1 MSALEKGLILHIG
14 LDKTGTTTIQKK
26 LFSGHPEIY
35 YIGKYFQN
43 NIPRGCLSQEI
54 YNFMNPLLWN
64 ISNPLDLDRCR
75 GVLQKQILP
84 GVDPGKIMVGSWEGL
99 GNSPVNI
106 FTTRIKRLQ
115 SIFGS
120 CRVMMTIRNPL
131 TQIPSSYLQNI
142 RGQFIYRNKPWMGN
156 LPYIDIDEWLKRKM
170 SQNLT
175 LEEAF
180 PYSRNIQA
188 AVNLLGKENVGV
200 FVFEELTND
209 PERYYSAICDFIGID
224 VVNGLELTRQKHL
237 HKRITEGQVEYLKRL
252 SNSTLYKLILKFKG
266 LQTRERLIDANAG
279 DGVPAR
285 VSLPTQ
291 WKQRISDATL
301 EGNRWIAMNYNLSL
315 DKYGYPL

>member
-1 MSALEKGLILHIG
+1 MSALEKGLVLHVG
-14 LDKTGTTTIQKK
+14 LHKTGTETIQKT

-35 YIGKYFQN
+35 YIGKYERN
-43 NIPRGCLSQEI
+43 KIPRRCRSQEI
-54 YNFMNPLLWN
+54 YNYMNPLIWN
-64 ISNPLDLDRCR
+64 ILQPLDLDRYKE
-75 GVLQKQILP
+75 GVKEQVFQ
-84 GVDPGKIMVGSWEGL
+84 GVEPGKFLVGSWEGL
-99 GNSPVNI
+99 GDSPVNECI
-106 FTTRIKRLQ
+106 ERINRLQ

-120 CRVMMTIRNPL
+120 CRVMVTIRNPL
-131 TQIPSSYLQNI
+131 TQIPSYYLQNI
-142 RGQFIYRNKPWMGN
+142 RGHFLFQNRPWMGN
-156 LPYIDIDEWLKRKM
+156 LPYIDIDEWLKRKI

-175 LEEAF
+175 LEDAF
-180 PYSRNIQA
+180 PYSQNIQA

-200 FVFEELTND
+200 FVFEELIND

-266 LQTRERLIDANAG
+266 LQTRKRLIDANAS

-291 WKQRISDATL
+291 WEQRISDMTL
-301 EGNRWIAMNYNLSL
+301 VGNRWIAENYNLSL